1 MMSAMAGEPPATPFR
16 PWMRRWLLAA
26 GVYNLIWGAGV
37 VLAPD
42 APLALFGVE
51 PLVGTGR
58 AIWQCLGMVIG
69 VYGIGYLAASI
80 DPVRHW
86 PIVLVGF
93 LGKIFGPI
101 GFVWCAARGEI
112 DWRFGLTIPT
122 NDLLWWIPFFLILR
136 ASWVSARGIDACRGT
151 CATMDAA
158 ADRGP
163 GSAVLPLGS
172 ALCIARDHRG
182 RSLHELSQH
191 RPVLLVAVRHFGC
204 TFCRETLADLA
215 DRRAALESQGV
226 ELAILHSAGAEA
238 AAPHLA
244 RHGLGDVPA
253 FADPDQRL
261 ARALGIRRGTFIEL
275 LGPRNLLRAIPA
287 FFAGHGVGYPV
298 GDPLLMP
305 GAFVIHGGRVRNHHH
320 PAYAGE
326 RTDWAALLQGAGLA
340 GGGVPAHT

>member
-1 MMSAMAGEPPATPFR
+1 
-16 PWMRRWLLAA
+16 
-26 GVYNLIWGAGV
+26 
-37 VLAPD
+37 
-42 APLALFGVE
+42 
-51 PLVGTGR
+51 
-58 AIWQCLGMVIG
+58 
-69 VYGIGYLAASI
+69 
-80 DPVRHW
+80 
-86 PIVLVGF
+86 
-93 LGKIFGPI
+93 
-101 GFVWCAARGEI
+101 
-112 DWRFGLTIPT
+112 
-122 NDLLWWIPFFLILR
+122 
-136 ASWVSARGIDACRGT
+136 
-151 CATMDAA
+151 MDAA